1 MADTY
6 KPMFNRTY
14 LKVMLWIVAI
24 AIVFLSASG
33 RDTNNYLNIETIEN
47 KPIYFAEPDDT
58 ETLSVQLI
66 FGLGPALNDE
76 QKLLH
81 KLLSQRLQ
89 QVLNSNTVNNLV
101 APAKASLQQSLQ
113 DDRITLLLSTE
124 AEGTNQLSQ
133 LLPQL
138 LQALNHSDMTTGTE
152 AEWNRLK
159 AELYLEN
166 QTAENRLLSAFT
178 DTLSDKSSVHPL
190 QRFPTWA
197 RNVFSNHNLT
207 LAVSGPDAATAARLL
222 AEELPSR
229 GLTEQPLSTSASFQ
243 QRQTLP
249 AIGNEA
255 YALAGLSLPGRQSD
269 SFMAQLIAV
278 KSLQQTLTTLQPDVS
293 TRLLWKS
300 LDQQGYFALLLYGQR
315 PPADISALTP
325 LNRRLLNATDINVI
339 SATRENIKE
348 NFLERMS
355 EQQAQLGLLN
365 TLAFYRLPTDYISGF
380 ADRLADTSDEAVQ
393 EQLQTMLNINNQQ
406 FFYLPAR

>member
-14 LKVMLWIVAI
+14 LKVLLWIVAI

-33 RDTNNYLNIETIEN
+33 RDTNRYLSIEKTAN
-47 KPIYFAEPDDT
+47 KPVYFTEPDDT

-66 FGLGPALNDE
+66 FGLGPALSDE

-81 KLLSQRLQ
+81 KLLSRRLQ
-89 QVLNSNTVNNLV
+89 QTLNSATVNNLLS
-101 APAKASLQQSLQ
+101 PAEASLQQTLQ
-113 DDRITLLLSTE
+113 DDRITLLLST
-124 AEGTNQLSQ
+124 AATDADQLNR
-133 LLPQL
+133 LLLQL
-138 LQALNHSDMTTGTE
+138 LQTLNNSDMTRGTE

-166 QTAENRLLSAFT
+166 QSAENRLLSAFT
-178 DTLSDKSSVHPL
+178 DTLSDNSSVHPL
-190 QRFPTWA
+190 QRFPAWA

-207 LAVSGPDAATAARLL
+207 LAVSGPDAEAAADALAGALPFREL
-222 AEELPSR
+222 AEQ
-229 GLTEQPLSTSASFQ
+229 TLSTSASFQ
-243 QRQTLP
+243 QRQTLS

-255 YALAGLSLPGRQSD
+255 YALAGLPLPGRQSD

-278 KSLQQTLTTLQPDVS
+278 KSLQQTLAALQPDVS

-300 LDQQGYFALLLYGQR
+300 LDQQGYLALLFYGQR
-315 PPADISALTP
+315 PPADTSALTQ
-325 LNRRLLNATDINVI
+325 LNRRLLETTDSDII

-380 ADRLADTSDEAVQ
+380 ADRLANTSDEAVL